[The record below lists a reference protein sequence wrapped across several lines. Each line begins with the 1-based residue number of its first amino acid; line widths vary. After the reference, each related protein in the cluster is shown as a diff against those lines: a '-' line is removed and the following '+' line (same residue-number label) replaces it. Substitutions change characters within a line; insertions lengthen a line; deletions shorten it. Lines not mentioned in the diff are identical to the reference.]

1 MSNSKTIAKNTLF
14 LYFRMFLI
22 MGVTLYTSRV
32 VLQQLGVSDY
42 GIYSL
47 VGGIVTMLGFFNAA
61 MSSATQRYLSFDIGR
76 GDEKKLQKTFSATL
90 TIHILIA
97 VLALILAETFGLWY
111 INYKMVFPDDRLYA
125 VNVVYQ
131 FSVLTFLL
139 NIVQVPYNALI
150 IARERMNIYA
160 YVSILE
166 AVLKLGIVFLL
177 VLGED
182 KLILYSILTFSV
194 AFIIRMIY
202 QLYCQ
207 RQFKE
212 SKYKFEYDKVYFS
225 ELLAYSGWNLFGN
238 FAAVAR
244 GQGVNMVL
252 NIFYGTVINAAYG
265 ITLQIQGAIQLFVN
279 NFQMAVNPQ
288 IIKLYAQENIK
299 ESYSLMLKSSKFSF
313 YLCLLLVMPIY
324 FEVDYILS
332 IWLGEVRPEHLNI
345 FVQLVLVFVL
355 VESIS
360 GPIMI
365 IIQANGNIKLYQLIV
380 GTLVF
385 LTLPTVYLAIY
396 LFDVPSLTF
405 IVLVFFSV
413 LTLFIRI
420 FFLGK
425 LVHVSYSS
433 FFKEV
438 LFFNSLVFVVSYIL
452 GDFVSKISFFEHF
465 LFYDFIIRLI
475 FYIIIVLVTVYF
487 LGIDSNEKKI
497 AKSFFSNKFKR

>member
-111 INYKMVFPDDRLYA
+111 INYKMVFPGNRLYA

-212 SKYKFEYDKVYFS
+212 SKYKFEYDRVYFS

-252 NIFYGTVINAAYG
+252 NLFFGTVINAAYG
-265 ITLQIQGAIQLFVN
+265 ITMQIQGAVQMFVN

-288 IIKLYAQENIK
+288 IIKLYASNSFEDMKKLVFQASRF
-299 ESYSLMLKSSKFSF
+299 SYFLLLFLVVPLLIHTEYILQLWLGIIPEGTFVFVRLSLISILIDAISGSLMIAVQATGKVKWYQIILGSF
-313 YLCLLLVMPIY
+313 IFLNLPLSY
-324 FEVDYILS
+324 FVLS
-332 IWLGEVRPEHLNI
+332 IWKEDYYV
-345 FVQLVLVFVL
+345 FLVLV
-355 VESIS
+355 
-360 GPIMI
+360 
-365 IIQANGNIKLYQLIV
+365 LI
-380 GTLVF
+380 TF
-385 LTLPTVYLAIY
+385 LTLI
-396 LFDVPSLTF
+396 F
-405 IVLVFFSV
+405 
-413 LTLFIRI
+413 RM
-420 FFLGK
+420 FFLRSI
-425 LVHVSYSS
+425 LNFRV
-433 FFKEV
+433 FEFCREV
-438 LFFNSLVFVVSYIL
+438 LS
-452 GDFVSKISFFEHF
+452 
-465 LFYDFIIRLI
+465 R
-475 FYIIIVLVTVYF
+475 IVLVTMLIVISYYIIINNYAEF
-487 LGIDSNEKKI
+487 FETNTGGSFILNVFMEFGSVFLIVMMLGIKKEEREFI
-497 AKSFFSNKFKR
+497 SKRFKRYER